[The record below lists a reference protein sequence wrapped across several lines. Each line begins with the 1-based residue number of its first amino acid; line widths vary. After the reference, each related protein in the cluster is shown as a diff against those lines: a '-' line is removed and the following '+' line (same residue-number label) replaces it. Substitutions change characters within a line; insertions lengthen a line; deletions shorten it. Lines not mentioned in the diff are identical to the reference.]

1 MAEDPFGTALI
12 QMPDNDG
19 GFIFQ
24 GTGQEFLDEYG
35 LVMPG
40 PELPPIGEIE
50 RSPFDVQLKDL
61 DINWALTQYARDAQ
75 REYWNLKYLSDL
87 PELPVYDFSSLE
99 GDPYLDEIEGVDWS
113 ITNYG
118 GLEGSS
124 TFGEYTSLN
133 VTKVSQLGEVVID
146 PVVKDLPGIKGT
158 EFENDPLI
166 TGIGPVNEAQV
177 AAKEAELGRPLTD
190 IEKSE
195 FRATEIPLKFSQ
207 VSKITS
213 ASATATTNSI
223 LEAIKG
229 FDDEEQKI
237 VAQNLFMNIPGAYES
252 WEDVLNE
259 DGTVNDDTFTQAVI
273 TGYNQ
278 AVQASEV
285 GLAERYLDFFQVDG
299 IEEMEARE
307 IEEAF
312 KNKVAELEASGGE
325 KQVTY
330 TDLALVQKTIDSAV
344 QTTLGRGAT
353 DEEMRVFTEMY
364 QKLEREAVP
373 STRQR
378 GEAYEL
384 MQPNLSAQALQFAE
398 TTSPAEAEAS
408 KIANASTRM
417 MQVLGI
423 GRR

>member
-1 MAEDPFGTALI
+1 
-12 QMPDNDG
+12 
-19 GFIFQ
+19 
-24 GTGQEFLDEYG
+24 
-35 LVMPG
+35 
-40 PELPPIGEIE
+40 
-50 RSPFDVQLKDL
+50 
-61 DINWALTQYARDAQ
+61 
-75 REYWNLKYLSDL
+75 
-87 PELPVYDFSSLE
+87 
-99 GDPYLDEIEGVDWS
+99 
-113 ITNYG
+113 
-118 GLEGSS
+118 
-124 TFGEYTSLN
+124 
-133 VTKVSQLGEVVID
+133 
-146 PVVKDLPGIKGT
+146 
-158 EFENDPLI
+158 
-166 TGIGPVNEAQV
+166 
-177 AAKEAELGRPLTD
+177 
-190 IEKSE
+190 
-195 FRATEIPLKFSQ
+195 
-207 VSKITS
+207 
-213 ASATATTNSI
+213 
-223 LEAIKG
+223 
-229 FDDEEQKI
+229 
-237 VAQNLFMNIPGAYES
+237 MNIPGAYES

>member
-146 PVVKDLPGIKGT
+146 PVVKDLPGI
-158 EFENDPLI
+158 
-166 TGIGPVNEAQV
+166 
-177 AAKEAELGRPLTD
+177 
-190 IEKSE
+190 
-195 FRATEIPLKFSQ
+195 
-207 VSKITS
+207 
-213 ASATATTNSI
+213 
-223 LEAIKG
+223 
-229 FDDEEQKI
+229 
-237 VAQNLFMNIPGAYES
+237 
-252 WEDVLNE
+252 
-259 DGTVNDDTFTQAVI
+259 
-273 TGYNQ
+273 
-278 AVQASEV
+278 
-285 GLAERYLDFFQVDG
+285 
-299 IEEMEARE
+299 
-307 IEEAF
+307 
-312 KNKVAELEASGGE
+312 
-325 KQVTY
+325 
-330 TDLALVQKTIDSAV
+330 
-344 QTTLGRGAT
+344 
-353 DEEMRVFTEMY
+353 
-364 QKLEREAVP
+364 
-373 STRQR
+373 
-378 GEAYEL
+378 
-384 MQPNLSAQALQFAE
+384 
-398 TTSPAEAEAS
+398 
-408 KIANASTRM
+408 
-417 MQVLGI
+417 
-423 GRR
+423 

>member
-19 GFIFQ
+19 GFVFQ
-24 GTGQEFLDEYG
+24 GTGQEFLDAFG

-99 GDPYLDEIEGVDWS
+99 GDPYLDSIEGVDWS
-113 ITNYG
+113 ITNYA
-118 GLEGSS
+118 GS
-124 TFGEYTSLN
+124 EESLN
-133 VTKVSQLGEVVID
+133 TIKVSQIQEVVID
-146 PVVKDLPGIKGT
+146 PVIKDLPGIKGT
-158 EFENDPLI
+158 EFEDDPLI

-177 AAKEAELGRPLTD
+177 AAREAELGRPLTD

-195 FRATEIPLKFSQ
+195 FRATEVPLKFSQ

-259 DGTVNDDTFTQAVI
+259 DGTVNMDTFTQAVI

-299 IEEMEARE
+299 IEEMEAKE

-330 TDLALVQKTIDSAV
+330 TDLALVQKTIDGAV

-384 MQPNLSAQALQFAE
+384 MEPDLTAQALQFAE

-417 MQVLGI
+417 MQVLGM

>member
-19 GFIFQ
+19 GFVFQ
-24 GTGQEFLDEYG
+24 GTGQEFLDAFG

-99 GDPYLDEIEGVDWS
+99 GDPYLDSIEGVDWS
-113 ITNYG
+113 ITNYA
-118 GLEGSS
+118 GS
-124 TFGEYTSLN
+124 EESLN
-133 VTKVSQLGEVVID
+133 TIKVSQIQEVVID
-146 PVVKDLPGIKGT
+146 PTIKDLPGIKGT
-158 EFENDPLI
+158 EFEDDPLI

-259 DGTVNDDTFTQAVI
+259 DGTVNMDTFTQAVI

-278 AVQASEV
+278 AVQAAEV

-330 TDLALVQKTIDSAV
+330 TDLALVQKTIDGAV

>member
-19 GFIFQ
+19 GFVFQ
-24 GTGQEFLDEYG
+24 GTGQEFLDAFG

-99 GDPYLDEIEGVDWS
+99 GDPYLDSIEGVDWS
-113 ITNYG
+113 ITNYA
-118 GLEGSS
+118 GS
-124 TFGEYTSLN
+124 EESLN
-133 VTKVSQLGEVVID
+133 TIKVSQIQEVVID
-146 PVVKDLPGIKGT
+146 PVIKDLPGIKGT
-158 EFENDPLI
+158 EFEDDPLI

-177 AAKEAELGRPLTD
+177 AAREAELGRPLTD

-195 FRATEIPLKFSQ
+195 FRATEVPLKFSQ

-259 DGTVNDDTFTQAVI
+259 DGTVNMDTFTQAVI

-299 IEEMEARE
+299 IEEMEAKE

-330 TDLALVQKTIDSAV
+330 TDLALVQKTIDGAV

-373 STRQR
+373 SKRQR

-384 MQPNLSAQALQFAE
+384 MEPDLTAQALQFAE

-417 MQVLGI
+417 MQVLGM

>member
-24 GTGQEFLDEYG
+24 GTGQEFLDAFG

-99 GDPYLDEIEGVDWS
+99 GDPYLDSIEGVDWS
-113 ITNYG
+113 ITNYA
-118 GLEGSS
+118 GS
-124 TFGEYTSLN
+124 EESLN
-133 VTKVSQLGEVVID
+133 TIKVSQIQEVVID
-146 PVVKDLPGIKGT
+146 PTIKDLPGIKGT
-158 EFENDPLI
+158 EFEDDPLI

-259 DGTVNDDTFTQAVI
+259 DGTVNMDTFTQAVI

-278 AVQASEV
+278 AVQAAEV

-330 TDLALVQKTIDSAV
+330 TDLALVQKTIDGAV

>member
-1 MAEDPFGTALI
+1 MAAEDPFGTALI

-19 GFIFQ
+19 GFVFQ
-24 GTGQEFLDEYG
+24 GTGQEFLDAFG

-99 GDPYLDEIEGVDWS
+99 GDPYLDSIEGVDWS
-113 ITNYG
+113 ITNYA
-118 GLEGSS
+118 GS
-124 TFGEYTSLN
+124 EESLN
-133 VTKVSQLGEVVID
+133 TIKVSQIQEVVID
-146 PVVKDLPGIKGT
+146 PVIKDLPGVKGT
-158 EFENDPLI
+158 EFEDDPLI

-223 LEAIKG
+223 LEAVKG
-229 FDDEEQKI
+229 LDDEEKKI
-237 VAQNLFMNIPGAYES
+237 IAMNLFNNLEDVYES
-252 WEDVLNE
+252 WEDILNE
-259 DGTVNDDTFTQAVI
+259 DGTINDNTFTQAVI
-273 TGYNQ
+273 IGYNQ

-285 GLAERYLDFFQVDG
+285 GLAERYLDIFQVDG
-299 IEEMEARE
+299 IDEMEAKE
-307 IEEAF
+307 ITEAF
-312 KNKVAELEASGGE
+312 KAKVAELEASGGE

-330 TDLALVQKTIDSAV
+330 TDLALVQKTIDGAV

-364 QKLEREAVP
+364 QTLEREAVP

-378 GEAYEL
+378 GEAYEV

-417 MQVLGI
+417 MQVLGM

>member
-1 MAEDPFGTALI
+1 MVAPEDPFGNTLI

-24 GTGQEFLDEYG
+24 GTGQEFLDAFG

-99 GDPYLDEIEGVDWS
+99 GDPYLDSIEGVDWS
-113 ITNYG
+113 ITNYA
-118 GLEGSS
+118 GS
-124 TFGEYTSLN
+124 EESLN
-133 VTKVSQLGEVVID
+133 TIKVSQIQDVVID
-146 PVVKDLPGIKGT
+146 PVIKDLPGVKGT
-158 EFENDPLI
+158 EFEDDPLI

-177 AAKEAELGRPLTD
+177 AAREAELGRPLTD

-195 FRATEIPLKFSQ
+195 FRATSIPLKFSQ

-278 AVQASEV
+278 AIQAAEV

-299 IEEMEARE
+299 IEEMEAKE

-417 MQVLGI
+417 IQALGI

>member
-19 GFIFQ
+19 GFVFQ
-24 GTGQEFLDEYG
+24 GTGQEFLDAFG
-35 LVMPG
+35 LIMPG

-99 GDPYLDEIEGVDWS
+99 GDPYLDSIEGVDWS
-113 ITNYG
+113 ITNYA
-118 GLEGSS
+118 GS
-124 TFGEYTSLN
+124 EESLN
-133 VTKVSQLGEVVID
+133 TIKVSQIQDVVID
-146 PVVKDLPGIKGT
+146 PTIKDLPGVKGT
-158 EFENDPLI
+158 EFEDDPLI

-259 DGTVNDDTFTQAVI
+259 DETVNMDTFTQAVI

-278 AVQASEV
+278 AVNAAEV

-312 KNKVAELEASGGE
+312 KNKVVELEASGGE

-330 TDLALVQKTIDSAV
+330 TDLALVQKTIDGAV

-378 GEAYEL
+378 GEAYEV

-408 KIANASTRM
+408 KVANASTRM